1 LKIIDGWFEWDN
13 QCNFYIVMEVGYIS
27 KVDDMCVNGQLDQ
40 IKVKGLELMV
50 NEEDEIFLGGKE
62 KVIQW
67 MLFIILPLAT
77 KHLIILKA
85 TKH

>member
-1 LKIIDGWFEWDN
+1 
-13 QCNFYIVMEVGYIS
+13 
-27 KVDDMCVNGQLDQ
+27 MCVNGQLDQ